1 MSIRVR
7 NIRTLLNILLDVK
20 KYIFLQTNNEKLASD
35 IIDRID
41 NVFKEIEED
50 KDGSR
55 LLFRAIR

>member
-1 MSIRVR
+1 MSIRVK

-20 KYIFLQTNNEKLASD
+20 KYIFLQSTNEKLASD

-41 NVFKEIEED
+41 NVFKDIEED

-55 LLFRAIR
+55 

>member
-1 MSIRVR
+1 MSIKVR

-20 KYIFLQTNNEKLASD
+20 KYIFLQANNEKLASD

-50 KDGSR
+50 KDWSR
-55 LLFRAIR
+55 

>member
-1 MSIRVR
+1 MSIKIK
-7 NIRTLLNILLDVK
+7 NIRKLLNILLDVK

-41 NVFKEIEED
+41 NVFKEIEEN

-55 LLFRAIR
+55 